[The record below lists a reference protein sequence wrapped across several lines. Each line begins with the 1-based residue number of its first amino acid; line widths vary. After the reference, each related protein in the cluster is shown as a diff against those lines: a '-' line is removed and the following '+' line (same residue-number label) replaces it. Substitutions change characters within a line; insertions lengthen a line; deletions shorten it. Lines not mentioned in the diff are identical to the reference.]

1 MGTKRLVTTAFGVL
15 AKTTKIHS
23 RVYDVSCEKVNIYTV
38 ITLGLRFPAS
48 DGAENEMKL
57 GGKGGKGKRRQKN
70 NSLSS
75 SMEVVKEGE
84 CQDNSFTFSMLVVC
98 KKNDIMMIRNHSS
111 LLNF

>member
-1 MGTKRLVTTAFGVL
+1 MCELRLKLFEL
-15 AKTTKIHS
+15 LH
-23 RVYDVSCEKVNIYTV
+23 
-38 ITLGLRFPAS
+38 LRFPAS

-84 CQDNSFTFSMLVVC
+84 CQDDALTFSILVAC
-98 KKNDIMMIRNHSS
+98 KKNGIMMIRNHSS
-111 LLNF
+111 IFSVSKRYTTHCC